1 MIKFFK
7 KYTYTPF
14 IFSLLCGIAYFMIIF
29 QMLSPINGSGL
40 ISFFFCPAIVCG
52 VALFILKLL
61 NRAIEN
67 EDKKTVSFVVI
78 MHIIVIITATLST
91 VASILY

>member
-1 MIKFFK
+1 MIDFFK
-7 KYTYTPF
+7 KHTYAAF
-14 IFSLLCGIAYFMIIF
+14 IFSLLCGIAYFMFIYE
-29 QMLSPINGSGL
+29 MLSPIRGAGL
-40 ISFFFCPAIVCG
+40 ISFFFCPAVVCG

-67 EDKKTVSFVVI
+67 ENKKTVSFIVI
-78 MHIIVIITATLST
+78 MHIIVIITATLSA